1 MWMLGKTK
9 RYLEVTRVL
18 LKYNLI
24 PELYRDL
31 RTDYISNPECT
42 CAFDLENRQT
52 AVKLRQAFEELG
64 PTFIKMGQTMSKRP
78 DLVPQPYVVEM
89 VNLQDKV
96 KPVPFEEMAESLD
109 LACVC
114 EYQTREERNRKKTT
128 EELKASRER
137 KAKAFIEIFDS
148 FDPEPIA
155 CGSIAQVYK
164 GTLESKPVA
173 VKILRPNLID
183 TINIDLS
190 ILDDFKPVMRKV
202 LGLGSNFDIDAFL
215 LEIREMLTH
224 EVDLRTEAVNMRRFE
239 DNFKNVKNVTVPKI
253 YSDYCSAN
261 VLTMEFIQG
270 IQIKDIINMPV
281 PQSKKSEYTRTI
293 TKSYL
298 KQVYIDGF
306 YHADPHGG
314 NMLVQENDTIAF
326 IDFGAVGSID
336 EELQKH
342 MLEFYYA
349 INNRDVEGATQGFL
363 KIGGAD
369 AREVDIHRL
378 RKDMDSLIAN
388 QNYGLEGRQ
397 SDNYAKLGLKYDIR
411 LPGEFSTLQRAI
423 LLIEGVCLELDPRY
437 NIKTIAIPVLMDAY
451 KKLNAPKGPALHIEF
466 STEPVD
472 EKAEL
477 RAAIR
482 EVADKME
489 GMGDQFLSLK
499 QEENRKTIFSKELY
513 LAVLLIVSTYI
524 LLNGSTYSWVGLAGF
539 AGSILIVLLSI
550 IRND

>member
-1 MWMLGKTK
+1 MMLGKTK

-31 RTDYISNPECT
+31 RTNYISNPDCT
-42 CAFDLENRQT
+42 CDFDVENRQT
-52 AVKLRQAFEELG
+52 AVKLRQAFEDLG

-78 DLVPQPYVVEM
+78 DLVPQSYVIEM
-89 VNLQDKV
+89 SNLQDKV

-114 EYQTREERNRKKTT
+114 EYQTREDRNRKKSE
-128 EELKASRER
+128 EELKAERER
-137 KAKAFIEIFDS
+137 RAKAFIEIFDS

-164 GTLESKPVA
+164 GVLDGKPVA

-190 ILDDFKPVMRKV
+190 ILDDFKPVMKKILRVGKK
-202 LGLGSNFDIDAFL
+202 FDIDAFL
-215 LEIREMLTH
+215 LEIREMLTR
-224 EVDLRTEAVNMRRFE
+224 EVDLRIEAVNMRRFD
-239 DNFKNVKNVTVPKI
+239 DNFKNVKNVSVPEI
-253 YSDYCSAN
+253 YPVYCSAN
-261 VLTMEFIQG
+261 VLTMEFVRGTQV
-270 IQIKDIINMPV
+270 KDIIDMPV
-281 PQSKKSEYTRTI
+281 SQSKKSEYTRTI

-314 NMLVQENDTIAF
+314 NMLVEENDTVAF

-336 EELQKH
+336 DELQKN
-342 MLEFYYA
+342 MLEFYYS
-349 INNRDVEGATQGFL
+349 INNRDVEEATQAFL

-369 AREVDIHRL
+369 ARDVDVRRL
-378 RKDMDSLIAN
+378 RKDMDDLIAN

-451 KKLNAPKGPALHIEF
+451 KKLNTPKGAALHIEF
-466 STEPVD
+466 SAEPLD

-482 EVADKME
+482 EVAEKME
-489 GMGDQFLSLK
+489 YMGDRFLEGK
-499 QEENRKTIFSKELY
+499 QKESKRSVFSREFY
-513 LAVLLIVSTYI
+513 LVVLLVVSTYI
-524 LLNGSTYSWVGLAGF
+524 LLTGGSFSWVGLVGF
-539 AGSILIVLLSI
+539 GGVILIALLSV
-550 IRND
+550 IRGN

>member
-1 MWMLGKTK
+1 MLGKTK
-9 RYLEVTRVL
+9 RYLKFTKVL

-31 RTDYISNPECT
+31 RADYISNPECT
-42 CAFDLENRQT
+42 CTFDLENRQA
-52 AVKLRQAFEELG
+52 AVKLREAFEELG
-64 PTFIKMGQTMSKRP
+64 PTFIKIGQTISKRH
-78 DLVPQPYVVEM
+78 DLVPQLYVIEM
-89 VNLQDKV
+89 SNLQDKV

-109 LACVC
+109 LACIC
-114 EYQTREERNRKKTT
+114 EYETLEERRRKKKKS
-128 EELKASRER
+128 ELKVSRER
-137 KAKAFIEIFDS
+137 KAKAFIGIFDS
-148 FDPEPIA
+148 FDVEPIA

-164 GTLESKPVA
+164 GVLDGKTVA

-183 TINIDLS
+183 IINIDLS
-190 ILDDFKPVMRKV
+190 ILDDFKPIMKKI
-202 LGLGSNFDIDAFL
+202 LGLGSNFDIDSFL
-215 LEIREMLTH
+215 LEIKEMLTR
-224 EVDLRTEAVNMRRFE
+224 EVDLRIEAVNIRRFE

-253 YSDYCSAN
+253 YPDYCSAN

-270 IQIKDIINMPV
+270 IQIKDIINMNV
-281 PQSKKSEYTRTI
+281 LQSKKSEYTRTI

-314 NMLVQENDTIAF
+314 NMLVEENDTIAF

-336 EELQKH
+336 EELQKN
-342 MLEFYYA
+342 MLEFYYS
-349 INNRDVEGATQGFL
+349 INNRDVERATKAFL

-369 AREVDIHRL
+369 TRNIDIRKL

-388 QNYGLEGRQ
+388 QNYGLDGRQ
-397 SDNYAKLGLKYDIR
+397 SDNYAKLGMKYDIR

-423 LLIEGVCLELDPRY
+423 LLIEGVCLELDPKY

-451 KKLNAPKGPALHIEF
+451 KKLNTPKGTALHIEF
-466 STEPVD
+466 STESID

-477 RAAIR
+477 KAAIR

-489 GMGDQFLSLK
+489 GMGDKFLSFNQK
-499 QEENRKTIFSKELY
+499 EKMKNTFSKELY
-513 LAVLLIVSTYI
+513 LAALLIVSTYI
-524 LLNGSTYSWVGLAGF
+524 LLYGGTFFWVGLIGF
-539 AGSILIVLLSI
+539 VCSVLIALVI
-550 IRND
+550 MIQNK

>member
-1 MWMLGKTK
+1 MLGKTK
-9 RYLEVTRVL
+9 RYLEVTQVL

-24 PELYRDL
+24 PELYHDL
-31 RTDYISNPECT
+31 RTNYISNPDCT
-42 CAFDLENRQT
+42 CAFDVENRQT

-78 DLVPQPYVVEM
+78 DIVPQPYVIEM
-89 VNLQDKV
+89 ANLQDKV
-96 KPVPFEEMAESLD
+96 KPVSFEEMAESLD

-114 EYQTREERNRKKTT
+114 EYQTREERNRKKSE
-128 EELKASRER
+128 EELKAARER
-137 KAKAFIEIFDS
+137 KAKAFINIFDN
-148 FDPEPIA
+148 FDPDPIA

-164 GTLESKPVA
+164 GVLDGKPVA

-183 TINIDLS
+183 IINIDLS
-190 ILDDFKPVMRKV
+190 ILDDFKPVMKKIMGVGR
-202 LGLGSNFDIDAFL
+202 NFDIDAFL
-215 LEIREMLTH
+215 LEIREMLTR
-224 EVDLRTEAVNMRRFE
+224 EVDLRIEAVSIRRFE
-239 DNFKNVKNVTVPKI
+239 DNFKNVKNVSVPKI
-253 YSDYCSAN
+253 YSDYSSAN
-261 VLTMEFIQG
+261 VLTMEFINGTQV
-270 IQIKDIINMPV
+270 KDIIDMPV

-314 NMLVQENDTIAF
+314 NMLVQENDIIAF

-336 EELQKH
+336 DELKKN

-369 AREVDIHRL
+369 ARDVDIRRL
-378 RKDMDSLIAN
+378 RKDMDELIAN

-437 NIKTIAIPVLMDAY
+437 NIKSIAIPVLMDAY
-451 KKLNAPKGPALHIEF
+451 KKLNAPKGAALHIEF
-466 STEPVD
+466 SAEPVD

-489 GMGDQFLSLK
+489 GMGDRFLEGK
-499 QEENRKTIFSKELY
+499 QKESKRNVFSKEFF
-513 LAVLLIVSTYI
+513 LAVLLVVSTYI
-524 LLNGSTYSWVGLAGF
+524 LVNAEAFYWIGLAGF
-539 AGSILIVLLSI
+539 GGAILIAFLAV
-550 IRND
+550 IRGD

>member
-1 MWMLGKTK
+1 MLGKTK

-31 RTDYISNPECT
+31 RTNYISNPECT
-42 CAFDLENRQT
+42 CTFDLENRQT
-52 AVKLRQAFEELG
+52 AVKLREAFEELG

-78 DLVPQPYVVEM
+78 DLVPQPYVIEM
-89 VNLQDKV
+89 ANLQDKV
-96 KPVPFEEMAESLD
+96 KPIPFEKMAESLD

-114 EYQTREERNRKKTT
+114 EYETREERNRKKTE

-137 KAKAFIEIFDS
+137 RAKSFIGIFDS
-148 FDPEPIA
+148 FDTDPIA

-164 GTLESKPVA
+164 GVLESKPVA

-183 TINIDLS
+183 VINIDLS

-202 LGLGSNFDIDAFL
+202 LGLGRNFDIDAFL
-215 LEIREMLTH
+215 LEIREMLTR

-239 DNFKNVKNVTVPKI
+239 DNFKNVKNVSVPKI
-253 YSDYCSAN
+253 YPEYCSVN

-270 IQIKDIINMPV
+270 IQIKDITNMPV

-314 NMLVQENDTIAF
+314 NMLVEENDIIAF
-326 IDFGAVGSID
+326 IDFGAVGSIG

-369 AREVDIHRL
+369 TRDVDINRL

-388 QNYGLEGRQ
+388 QSYGLEGRQ
-397 SDNYAKLGLKYDIR
+397 SDNYAKLGLKYDIQ
-411 LPGEFSTLQRAI
+411 LPGEFSTLQLAI

-437 NIKTIAIPVLMDAY
+437 NIKTIAIPVLTDAY
-451 KKLNAPKGPALHIEF
+451 KKLNTPKEAALHLEF
-466 STEPVD
+466 STETVD

-477 RAAIR
+477 RAVIR

-489 GMGDQFLSLK
+489 EMGDKFLSLK
-499 QEENRKTIFSKELY
+499 QKETRKTTFSKELY
-513 LAVLLIVSTYI
+513 LAVLLIISTYI
-524 LLNGSTYSWVGLAGF
+524 LLNGGTFSWVGLTGF
-539 AGSILIVLLSI
+539 GGSILIALLLVV
-550 IRND
+550 RGK

>member
-1 MWMLGKTK
+1 MLGKTK
-9 RYLEVTRVL
+9 RYLEVTKVL

-31 RTDYISNPECT
+31 RTNYISNPECT
-42 CAFDLENRQT
+42 CTFDLENRQT

-78 DLVPQPYVVEM
+78 DLVPQPYVIEM
-89 VNLQDKV
+89 ANLQDKV
-96 KPVPFEEMAESLD
+96 KPVLFEEMAESLD

-114 EYQTREERNRKKTT
+114 EYETREERNREKTE
-128 EELKASRER
+128 EELKTSRER

-164 GTLESKPVA
+164 GVLEGKPVA

-202 LGLGSNFDIDAFL
+202 LGLGSSFDIDAFL
-215 LEIREMLTH
+215 LEIREMLTR

-239 DNFKNVKNVTVPKI
+239 DNFKNVKNVSVPKV
-253 YSDYCSAN
+253 YPDYCSAN

-281 PQSKKSEYTRTI
+281 SQSKKSEYTRTI

-349 INNRDVEGATQGFL
+349 INNSNVEGATQGFL
-363 KIGGAD
+363 KIGNAD
-369 AREVDIHRL
+369 ARDVDIHKL

-451 KKLNAPKGPALHIEF
+451 KKLNTPKGAALHIEF

-489 GMGDQFLSLK
+489 GMGDKFLSLK
-499 QEENRKTIFSKELY
+499 QGEARKTTFSKELY

-524 LLNGSTYSWVGLAGF
+524 LLNGGTFSWIGLAGF
-539 AGSILIVLLSI
+539 GGSVLIALLIV
-550 IRND
+550 IRGK

>member
-1 MWMLGKTK
+1 MLGKTK
-9 RYLEVTRVL
+9 RYLEVTRVF
-18 LKYNLI
+18 LKHNLI
-24 PELYRDL
+24 PELYRDF

-42 CAFDLENRQT
+42 CSFDLENRQT

-64 PTFIKMGQTMSKRP
+64 PTFVKMGQTMSKRP
-78 DLVPQPYVVEM
+78 DLVPQPYVIEM
-89 VNLQDKV
+89 ANLQDKV

-109 LACVC
+109 LACIC
-114 EYQTREERNRKKTT
+114 EYQTRAERIRKKSE
-128 EELKASRER
+128 EELKAVRER
-137 KAKAFIEIFDS
+137 KAKAFIEIFDT
-148 FDPEPIA
+148 FDPNPIA

-164 GTLESKPVA
+164 GVIEGKPVA

-190 ILDDFKPVMRKV
+190 IMDDFKPVMKKIIGV
-202 LGLGSNFDIDAFL
+202 GGNFDIDAFL
-215 LEIREMLTH
+215 LEIREMLTR
-224 EVDLRTEAVNMRRFE
+224 EVDLTIEAVNIRRFE

-261 VLTMEFIQG
+261 VLTMEFIKG
-270 IQIKDIINMPV
+270 IQVKDIIDMQV

-314 NMLVQENDTIAF
+314 NMLVEENDTIAF
-326 IDFGAVGSID
+326 IDFGAVGSVD
-336 EELQKH
+336 DELQRN

-349 INNRDVEGATQGFL
+349 INNSDVEGATQSFL

-369 AREVDIHRL
+369 SRDVDIHRL
-378 RKDMDSLIAN
+378 RKDMDNLIAN

-437 NIKTIAIPVLMDAY
+437 NIKTIAIPVLMEAY
-451 KKLNAPKGPALHIEF
+451 KKLNASKGAALHIEF
-466 STEPVD
+466 NTEPVD

-482 EVADKME
+482 EVAEKMD
-489 GMGDQFLSLK
+489 GMGDKFISVK
-499 QEENRKTIFSKELY
+499 QKGSRGHVFSKEFY
-513 LAVLLIVSTYI
+513 LAVLLIISTYV
-524 LLNGSTYSWVGLAGF
+524 LLNGGTFSWVGLLGF
-539 AGSILIVLLSI
+539 GGSILIALFAV
-550 IRND
+550 IRGRSD